1 MNYGHALKF
10 GTFITPLSTAP
21 EQTVAL
27 AKRSE
32 ALGYD
37 LVTFQDHPYQ
47 NEFRDNFNI
56 ASLEATD

>member
-1 MNYGHALKF
+1 MSPSWSL
-10 GTFITPLSTAP
+10 TIS